1 MRNIIKVGTLLIL
14 LATAIMPIANAQK
27 PVILI
32 PSESKISISGTS
44 NLHEWEENVS
54 KFDASMQLL
63 SDGAGDTRISNL
75 SFTSESVSV
84 VSDNSIM
91 TGKTHDALQ
100 VKKHPEITFKSQE
113 ASVLEMNGNKISGS
127 IAGDLFLNGTTNH
140 IVIAFTGTLSG
151 DRLEVT
157 GTKTL
162 NMTDYNIKPPTAIL
176 GTLKTGDKVTVAFA
190 LKFRIG

>member
-1 MRNIIKVGTLLIL
+1 MRNIIKVGALVVL
-14 LATAIMPIANAQK
+14 LATVLIPVATAQK
-27 PVILI
+27 SVVLI
-32 PSESKISISGTS
+32 PSESKILISGTS

-54 KFDASMQLL
+54 KFDVSMQLL
-63 SDGAGDTRISNL
+63 SDGAGDARISKL
-75 SFTSESVSV
+75 SFTSRSASV

-100 VKKHPEITFKSQE
+100 VEKHPEITFISQE
-113 ASVLEMNGNKISGS
+113 GSVLDMNGNTFSGS
-127 IAGDLFLNGTTNH
+127 LAGDLILNGVTKH
-140 IVIAFTGTLSG
+140 IVIAFTGTMTG

-157 GTKTL
+157 GTQTL